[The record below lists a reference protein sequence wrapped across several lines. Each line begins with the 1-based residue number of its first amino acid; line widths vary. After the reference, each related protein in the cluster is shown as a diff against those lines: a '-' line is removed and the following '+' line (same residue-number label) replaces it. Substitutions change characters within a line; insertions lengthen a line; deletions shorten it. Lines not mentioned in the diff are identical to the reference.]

1 MPEQWTAKA
10 VGLMHAHKIT
20 GGRLAER
27 MGIRREYLSEILN
40 GKRTPKDAE
49 LKVMAA
55 LDDLIKEQEKR

>member
-10 VGLMHAHKIT
+10 VGIMHAHKIT
-20 GGRLAER
+20 GGRLAEH

-49 LKVMAA
+49 RKVMAA
-55 LDDLIKEQEKR
+55 LDELLKEE